1 MNHDI
6 VTAGLNGINLLH
18 VVSWT
23 LGSSSSVIELTT
35 GDAVIL
41 TGEDNE
47 AFKHFVQKSNGIFR
61 DLTGIYENDKKR
73 RAA

>member
-6 VTAGLNGINLLH
+6 VTVGFHGINLLH

-23 LGSSSSVIELTT
+23 LGSSATEIELVT
-35 GDAVIL
+35 GNAVVL

-47 AFKHFVQKSNGIFR
+47 AFKHFIETSTGMFR
-61 DLTGIYENDKKR
+61 DLTKVYENAKR
-73 RAA
+73 IAA

>member
-23 LGSSSSVIELTT
+23 LGSSSTVIELTT

-47 AFKHFVQKSNGIFR
+47 AFKHFVETSTGAFR
-61 DLTGIYENDKKR
+61 NLTKVYQNYQRVK
-73 RAA
+73 AA

>member
-23 LGSSSSVIELTT
+23 LGSSATEIELVT
-35 GDAVIL
+35 GNAVIL

-47 AFKHFVQKSNGIFR
+47 AFRYFVQTSTGMFR
-61 DLTGIYENDKKR
+61 DLTKIYENAKR
-73 RAA
+73 IAA

>member
-23 LGSSSSVIELTT
+23 LGSSSTVIELTT

-47 AFKHFVQKSNGIFR
+47 AFKHFVKTSTGMFR
-61 DLTGIYENDKKR
+61 DLTKVYENAKR
-73 RAA
+73 IAA

>member
-23 LGSSSSVIELTT
+23 LGSSATEIELVT
-35 GDAVIL
+35 GNAVVL

-47 AFKHFVQKSNGIFR
+47 AFKHFVKTSTGMFR
-61 DLTGIYENDKKR
+61 DLTKVYENAKR
-73 RAA
+73 IAA

>member
-23 LGSSSSVIELTT
+23 LGSSATEIELVT
-35 GDAVIL
+35 GNAVVL

-47 AFKHFVQKSNGIFR
+47 AFRHFVKTSTGMFR
-61 DLTGIYENDKKR
+61 DLTKVYENAKR
-73 RAA
+73 IAA

>member
-23 LGSSSSVIELTT
+23 LGSSSTVIELTT

-41 TGEDNE
+41 DGEDNE
-47 AFKHFVQKSNGIFR
+47 AFKHFVKTSTGMFR
-61 DLTGIYENDKKR
+61 DLTKVYENAKR
-73 RAA
+73 IAA